1 MYVLNDVSNQLM
13 RLTISDPLVYPIM
26 RFTFLRFEISS
37 SDNKSVSHW
46 IMFDYFFHGT
56 LHM

>member
-26 RFTFLRFEISS
+26 RFTFLRFEIFS

-46 IMFDYFFHGT
+46 IMFDYFFHV
-56 LHM
+56 